1 MLIEHL
7 ELEMREVDEFSFVE
21 ARVYGGFFRLG
32 CGTMPCYFLPAFDPL
47 DVVEI
52 VFSALGC

>member
-1 MLIEHL
+1 MYVLIEHF

-47 DVVEI
+47 DVVK
-52 VFSALGC
+52 